1 MPTATYSGTNKREV
15 LNGVETQLNA
25 LGLNHVSSHD
35 NEHGRRAY
43 LTAHGMRMLYEHPG
57 SAPKVW
63 NPEGIESR
71 EDPFDV
77 LMVEFTREI
86 DAYKKETGK
95 QERFIQ

>member
-1 MPTATYSGTNKREV
+1 MPAYAPTNKREV
-15 LNGVETQLNA
+15 LNGVETQLNM
-25 LGLNHVSSHD
+25 LGLNHTQPHY
-35 NEHGRRAY
+35 NEHASKAY
-43 LTAHGMRMLYEHPG
+43 RVAHGMRMLYEHPE

-63 NPEGIESR
+63 NSEGTESK

-95 QERFIQ
+95 QERFV